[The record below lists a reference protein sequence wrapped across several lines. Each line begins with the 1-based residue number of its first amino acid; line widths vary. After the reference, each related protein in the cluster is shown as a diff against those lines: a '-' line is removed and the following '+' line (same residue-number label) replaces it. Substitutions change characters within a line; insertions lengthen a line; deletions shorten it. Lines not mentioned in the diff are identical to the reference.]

1 MVCFAGSECP
11 SAMRVHAFA
20 GHAALSAIPILAEFL
35 KPCAP
40 SVVPGSAACHTSS
53 LEMQNLR
60 LHPRLAE
67 SDSAI

>member
-1 MVCFAGSECP
+1 MP

-35 KPCAP
+35 KPCAQ
-40 SVVPGSAACHTSS
+40 SVVPGSAASVIQAP
-53 LEMQNLR
+53 EMQNLR
-60 LHPRLAE
+60 LHPRLVE